1 MARENPGWGV
11 RGISQRLKLLGL
23 PVSRATVRRV
33 LRRNGIDPAPLRR
46 HDDTWERFLAAH
58 AHQIAAIDFT
68 TVECFDR
75 GDLATQYCLFAIHHD
90 TRRVAFLGLTT
101 HPDTPWMAQQARNL
115 IADGGFL
122 NGRRFLLMDRD
133 ATFGERFRSVLANG
147 GIESVRT
154 PPQSPNCNAFIE
166 RFFRSLKEECLDR
179 IIPLSVDGLRHAI
192 AEFVEHYHRERP
204 HQGIG
209 GALIDSPMKEP
220 RPNGRVHCG
229 TRLGGILR
237 HYHRSA
243 A

>member
-1 MARENPGWGV
+1 
-11 RGISQRLKLLGL
+11 
-23 PVSRATVRRV
+23 V

-46 HDDTWERFLAAH
+46 HDDTWELFLAAH

-133 ATFGERFRSVLANG
+133 ATFSERFRSVLANG

-179 IIPLSVDGLRHAI
+179 IIPLSPDGLRHAI

-204 HQGIG
+204 HQGLD
-209 GALIDSPMKEP
+209 GALINSPINES
-220 RPNGRVHCG
+220 RPTGRIHCG